1 MITVYRGTMGYPY
14 DLGNI
19 HFGHTCLAIAWHQL
33 GIWVS
38 KPWLEAHQ
46 DSSRNFEGFL
56 LNTYPE
62 IAKVCWLWHYRMH
75 ALKITTYDI
84 IVIHSLLMIDVPICF
99 GLNPSLWFRSS
110 PHVVLNIFGCCSIFP
125 VKIKMFNGW
134 IKSKPFHSWLMC
146 FDFGEMD
153 VSGNRGID
161 TVRVTIHQWT
171 EWCFP
176 RILRQ
181 MW

>member
-110 PHVVLNIFGCCSIFP
+110 PHVVLNIFGCCSIFLLRSRCSTVESSQNHFTP
-125 VKIKMFNGW
+125 GWCVLILAKWMFLE
-134 IKSKPFHSWLMC
+134 I
-146 FDFGEMD
+146 E
-153 VSGNRGID
+153 V
-161 TVRVTIHQWT
+161 
-171 EWCFP
+171 
-176 RILRQ
+176 
-181 MW
+181 